1 LSPWVDKGTDR
12 EKGIELPL
20 KQTHNKKSRFG
31 RIYVYG
37 ASQMGKNANYQKGAT
52 ELGKELAAKGIN
64 LVYGGGCNGLMG
76 AVARTVHDKGHRV
89 MGFLP
94 KSLIPRE
101 LTDDSIG
108 EIEVVTHMHERKR
121 KMAQMADAFIA
132 SPGGYGTFEELL
144 EILTRAQL
152 GIHKKPVGLLNVD
165 GFYDSLL
172 SLFDKATD
180 QGFVTQAARNLI
192 ISAPSAKELV
202 GKLEAY
208 VWNYESGFVW
218 DVKDQTPRNE

>member
-1 LSPWVDKGTDR
+1 
-12 EKGIELPL
+12 
-20 KQTHNKKSRFG
+20 
-31 RIYVYG
+31 
-37 ASQMGKNANYQKGAT
+37 M
-52 ELGKELAAKGIN
+52 
-64 LVYGGGCNGLMG
+64 
-76 AVARTVHDKGHRV
+76 
-89 MGFLP
+89 
-94 KSLIPRE
+94 
-101 LTDDSIG
+101 
-108 EIEVVTHMHERKR
+108 VTHMHERKH

-132 SPGGYGTFEELL
+132 LPGGYGTFEELL
-144 EILTRAQL
+144 EVLTWAQL

-202 GKLEAY
+202 GKLETY

>member
-1 LSPWVDKGTDR
+1 MKGKT
-12 EKGIELPL
+12 K
-20 KQTHNKKSRFG
+20 NKKSTFG
-31 RIYVYG
+31 RICVYG
-37 ASQMGKNANYQKGAT
+37 ASRMGYNANYQKAAM
-52 ELGKELAAKGIN
+52 ELGKELAARGIN
-64 LVYGGGCNGLMG
+64 LVYGGGSNGLMG
-76 AVARTVHDKGHRV
+76 AIARIVHDKGCHV
-89 MGFLP
+89 KGFIP

-108 EIEVVTHMHERKR
+108 EIEVVTHMHERKH

-132 SPGGYGTFEELL
+132 LPGGYGTFEELL
-144 EILTRAQL
+144 EVLTWAQL

-202 GKLEAY
+202 GKLETY